1 MGPTAKGEEM
11 HRSRL
16 MAIMIDCS
24 EDTVEAGTQ
33 FWSRALGLTPVGSDD
48 PASPYVDLQG
58 SIGSLDIGM
67 QRVRDA
73 SRTHLD
79 IETDDVEAE
88 VRRLE
93 KLGGRR
99 REYIANWWVMEDPC
113 GQLFC
118 VVPWRERSAEAP
130 PWNEWPES

>member
-1 MGPTAKGEEM
+1 M

-16 MAIMIDCS
+16 RAIMIDCS
-24 EDTVEAGTQ
+24 EDSFDAGTR
-33 FWSRALGLTPVGSDD
+33 FWRDALGMTTRESRGPG
-48 PASPYVDLQG
+48 SPYVWFDGTVGGLEVG
-58 SIGSLDIGM
+58 T
-67 QRVRDA
+67 QRTGDT
-73 SRTHLD
+73 SRVHLD
-79 IETDDVEAE
+79 IESEDVEAE

-93 KLGGRR
+93 GLGARR
-99 REYIANWWVMEDPC
+99 KEFIKRWWVMEAPS

>member
-1 MGPTAKGEEM
+1 M

-16 MAIMIDCS
+16 RAIMIDCS
-24 EDTVEAGTQ
+24 EDSFDAGTR
-33 FWSRALGLTPVGSDD
+33 FWRDALGMTTGGSHG
-48 PASPYVDLQG
+48 PGSPYVWFDGTVGGLEVGTQR
-58 SIGSLDIGM
+58 IGDTS
-67 QRVRDA
+67 RV
-73 SRTHLD
+73 HLD
-79 IETDDVEAE
+79 IESEDIEAE

-93 KLGGRR
+93 GLGARR
-99 REYIANWWVMEDPC
+99 KEFIKRWWVMEDPS